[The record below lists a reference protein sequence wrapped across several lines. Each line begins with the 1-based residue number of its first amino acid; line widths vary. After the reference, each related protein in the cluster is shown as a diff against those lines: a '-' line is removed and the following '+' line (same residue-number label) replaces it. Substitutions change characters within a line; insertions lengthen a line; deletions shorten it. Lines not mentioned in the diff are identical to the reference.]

1 MEEQTI
7 LPFHSTTNSTTKTIV
22 AEQETT
28 SQKKLSFSI
37 DSILDKQQQQQQPL
51 FNCSNFKIKR
61 HHHSTP
67 NGKKRK
73 SICFETNSIVISI
86 QVIIIDHQM
95 KMVIIMIQVFIYY
108 SSMEIT
114 TNENIAVH
122 CPQMNILHHLNLE
135 INIFV

>member
-7 LPFHSTTNSTTKTIV
+7 LPFHSTTNSNTKTIV
-22 AEQETT
+22 AEQETS

-67 NGKKRK
+67 IGKMKK
-73 SICFETNSIVISI
+73 TKKNFFFLFIS
-86 QVIIIDHQM
+86 
-95 KMVIIMIQVFIYY
+95 
-108 SSMEIT
+108 
-114 TNENIAVH
+114 
-122 CPQMNILHHLNLE
+122 L
-135 INIFV
+135 